1 MQDVLRKDMNAFNT
15 LTQVRLNTD
24 LLFFLWIIYT
34 NYTCYTIMHLKS
46 NCVLHN
52 TIILFF
58 LRCSIRLI
66 AANGERAVETAM
78 RGTRRKWLFKNI
90 IF

>member
-1 MQDVLRKDMNAFNT
+1 
-15 LTQVRLNTD
+15 
-24 LLFFLWIIYT
+24 
-34 NYTCYTIMHLKS
+34 MHLKS
-46 NCVLHN
+46 KCVLHN
-52 TIILFF
+52 IILFF

-66 AANGERAVETAM
+66 ATNGERAVETAM